1 MPRITYKPVT
11 GAGYKIGPTGRRT
24 WPAWLTGLGATAGVY
39 IIRQTKT
46 KKALYVGR
54 SFANLRKTISRHFQ
68 DWSGPT
74 AGAVFTVGA
83 KKTISRLEVG
93 IIAMPAGT
101 TEKKRQ
107 AILDEERKQI
117 KRQAPEENKYETGGA
132 PLPEYIRE
140 EEVPF

>member
-1 MPRITYKPVT
+1 MPRISYKPLP
-11 GAGYKIGPTGRRT
+11 GAGFKIGPTGRRT
-24 WPAWLTGLGATAGVY
+24 WPAWFTALGATAGVY

-74 AGAVFTVGA
+74 AGALFTSGA
-83 KKTISRLEVG
+83 HAVTRLEVG

-117 KRQAPEENKYETGGA
+117 KRQDPEENKYETGGA
-132 PLPEYIRE
+132 TAPEYIPE